1 LKAYF
6 VRKTPDEE
14 VVGLFVASSALA
26 LAALVDEHCDP
37 TLCEYAVATVGGLI
51 VPTVTKAKW
60 PQPAGQSSVSTGLEG
75 AVLTQQWEDDL
86 DAQTTSLEWK
96 PLKPAVQRL
105 LRKLGRGSKRLRA
118 SLADQP
124 AKIAKA

>member
-60 PQPAGQSSVSTGLEG
+60 PQPAGQSSVSTGL
-75 AVLTQQWEDDL
+75 